1 MQKKV
6 TWAKS
11 NNHRRPPESNI
22 ARRYGM
28 QSTYR
33 KLEGPTPVEWNL
45 TFFSEYACAVYRKTE
60 SLTAVRTGLK
70 NTILTPQVTCYIHLR
85 IHHMLRILFLFRS
98 YSDFVVYEVTTLI
111 FPKNQRQCASFSL
124 NVVILFLSFKSATT
138 APNKLIDSQHYKRY
152 RRKIPIAL
160 HSLLHFTLTT
170 TQLNLSLLKTLNY
183 FKTIQRQVLSFRDLH
198 QFHSKA
204 TKTLA
209 IFWSEVH
216 YKLMTNLKF
225 SNALAHDA
233 KPVLPAPPSPLSRPR
248 SPEWRCIACSGTSFQ
263 SVRLIH
269 FLRLPV

>member
-22 ARRYGM
+22 ARRCGM

-124 NVVILFLSFKSATT
+124 NFVILFLSFKSTTT

-160 HSLLHFTLTT
+160 HSLSHFTLTT

-233 KPVLPAPPSPLSRPR
+233 KPVLPAPPSPLSRRR
-248 SPEWRCIACSGTSFQ
+248 SPEWRCIACSETSFQ
-263 SVRLIH
+263 SIRLIH